1 MAPKT
6 SRGKGAA
13 KDAGERE
20 APESELAA
28 RRTQL
33 AYFPS
38 TVNAIHLR
46 DYFKPLWGCKTKGH
60 PATRIIPAGFAEAGP
75 NRYPFFVDYFS
86 CGLCPLSPISS
97 MTSCTPMASTYWIS
111 LQMP

>member
-28 RRTQL
+28 LRTQL

-38 TVNAIHLR
+38 TVDAVHLR
-46 DYFKPLWGCKTKGH
+46 EYFKPLWG
-60 PATRIIPAGFAEAGP
+60 
-75 NRYPFFVDYFS
+75 
-86 CGLCPLSPISS
+86 
-97 MTSCTPMASTYWIS
+97 
-111 LQMP
+111 

>member
-6 SRGKGAA
+6 NRGKGVA

-28 RRTQL
+28 LRTQH

-38 TVNAIHLR
+38 TVDAVHLR
-46 DYFKPLWGCKTKGH
+46 DYLKPLWGVKTTGH
-60 PATRIIPAGFAEAGP
+60 PAMHITPPILLRPA
-75 NRYPFFVDYFS
+75 
-86 CGLCPLSPISS
+86 
-97 MTSCTPMASTYWIS
+97 
-111 LQMP
+111 